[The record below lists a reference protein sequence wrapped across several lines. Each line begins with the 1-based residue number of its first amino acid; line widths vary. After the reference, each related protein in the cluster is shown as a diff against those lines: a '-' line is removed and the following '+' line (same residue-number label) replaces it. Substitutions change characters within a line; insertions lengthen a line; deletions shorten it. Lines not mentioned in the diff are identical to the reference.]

1 LAEGPPGPVEHREGP
16 IAGPFHVVMVAVEV
30 AEERPVE
37 KQREPEE
44 GLGGV
49 RAVPCV
55 MDVALDGNGFP
66 RRDARFVRGAMK
78 DAGAKL
84 PPLEEDPLP
93 YVIAGP
99 AALPAAAPIVG
110 LAVPAAGIADLADML
125 PLCAGEVP
133 VAAEQGSVLIR
144 NLDRVF
150 R

>member
-1 LAEGPPGPVEHREGP
+1 MLKPEQVSRC
-16 IAGPFHVVMVAVEV
+16 
-30 AEERPVE
+30 RP
-37 KQREPEE
+37 RS
-44 GLGGV
+44 
-49 RAVPCV
+49 
-55 MDVALDGNGFP
+55 
-66 RRDARFVRGAMK
+66 
-78 DAGAKL
+78 
-84 PPLEEDPLP
+84 
-93 YVIAGP
+93 